1 MVSQVLLKTHM
12 LGKRMSMA
20 SPPPLR
26 AEEFLKDIATDVG
39 IAELL
44 DAAANGATAERD
56 LLKKAAIAAMRKY
69 VAELPESTGPEAP
82 WRASAYQAPGVF
94 VCAYLLSY
102 SDERPIE
109 MLDLLVEV
117 LLRNQTAM
125 AASYNG
131 RLHDFVCTQD
141 KLLLA
146 MACCHYLDL
155 CQRDLGRKG
164 ALNAGQ
170 TKAIKEYAALKD
182 SLAGKGTAAEI
193 EQVAVLRVAAAFVLA
208 GGNMQVQ
215 KLHDGWLAA
224 TRQARQTGDTLKAI
238 LPSGVEIELVAVSD
252 YPDKNHPWWR
262 PGGMQLD
269 ALPIDPSDLDIRSSI
284 NPKTRKIVLVFR
296 LGGKA
301 DQPAYESQ
309 ITRNDGGGVWS
320 GGRRTRSGKVVSDF
334 KVVATDVPADSKTIW
349 LDLLVAAGPWETV
362 ATCDGRQAQGPMSAA
377 RPAGPASSM
386 PSTVITARFDPNSKE
401 ARVIGIDANGVEHI
415 IRGFD
420 IRHDGANSG
429 ADFLFEGLKPEQFKS
444 FTLQTRANN
453 ELIHLMDISLKPG
466 HLTRAQLI
474 SAPPTT
480 QPATQPAPTGAGTQP
495 AAQLVLQAR
504 NIELMQKRDALLAK
518 ADADIRAGLL
528 GLAKQF
534 PQIAQ
539 ADRWKAVAGKSRA
552 GEVDLGLYWKVEAY
566 PKTGRPQGDAFA
578 LTVILSVG
586 TPAGTQPAWYALYGN
601 LGLVGMV
608 DAKAGDPKLAA
619 ALKTLVTDALA
630 PLDEL
635 DKHIAATT
643 QPAAAGQSSTQ
654 PASAPAP
661 NGAGPQPAA
670 DAAGIDRLIEQLG
683 GETVS
688 QRDAA
693 QQALEA
699 IGSAALPALRAA
711 SRDRNPERALR
722 AGETAKA
729 IDDARQARWR
739 EELNRL
745 EASNQ
750 STLKAGGRAAYVR
763 RYRQFIDAHPEC
775 DRNLDLEQ
783 RIAQSYESDIPESNE
798 ARDPA
803 KAAEVY
809 LDITRRYDPNLPE
822 IPKIKLLAADRMADP
837 KPKES
842 ADLYRRITK
851 EYPDNVPVRLTC
863 YWSLGN
869 IALKRGD
876 RAEAEQYFSKVM
888 KYDATGVRSSEALAT
903 IQIQQHNSAVGL
915 LALAARPG
923 EPAAVQL
930 AALTETLEKYP
941 AIGFMK
947 LYPLDVGAQLL
958 ALRKEVEK
966 GRSAKAGEAGED
978 ASAKPAASADS
989 GGAPATG
996 SGQAP
1001 DGASTQPR

>member
-1 MVSQVLLKTHM
+1 
-12 LGKRMSMA
+12 
-20 SPPPLR
+20 
-26 AEEFLKDIATDVG
+26 
-39 IAELL
+39 
-44 DAAANGATAERD
+44 
-56 LLKKAAIAAMRKY
+56 
-69 VAELPESTGPEAP
+69 
-82 WRASAYQAPGVF
+82 
-94 VCAYLLSY
+94 
-102 SDERPIE
+102 
-109 MLDLLVEV
+109 
-117 LLRNQTAM
+117 
-125 AASYNG
+125 
-131 RLHDFVCTQD
+131 
-141 KLLLA
+141 
-146 MACCHYLDL
+146 
-155 CQRDLGRKG
+155 
-164 ALNAGQ
+164 
-170 TKAIKEYAALKD
+170 
-182 SLAGKGTAAEI
+182 
-193 EQVAVLRVAAAFVLA
+193 
-208 GGNMQVQ
+208 MQIQ

-224 TRQARQTGDTLKAI
+224 TRQARQERDTLKAI
-238 LPSGVEIELVAVSD
+238 LPSGVEIELVAVSN
-252 YPDKNHPWWR
+252 YPDSDQPWWR
-262 PGGMQLD
+262 PDGVQLD
-269 ALPIDPSDLDIRSSI
+269 TPPIDPSDSDITAER
-284 NPKTRKIVLVFR
+284 NVKFRKIELVFR

-301 DQPAYESQ
+301 DQPACN
-309 ITRNDGGGVWS
+309 IAPTRRTDGEGVWWA
-320 GGRRTRSGKVVSDF
+320 GRRSKGGKFALDLKVVG
-334 KVVATDVPADSKTIW
+334 TGVPVDSKAIW
-349 LDLLVAAGPWETV
+349 MDLLVAAGPWETV
-362 ATCDGRQAQGPMSAA
+362 ATCNGRQAQGPMSAA
-377 RPAGPASSM
+377 RLADPARASM

-401 ARVIGIDANGVEHI
+401 ARVIGIDAGGVEHM
-415 IRGFD
+415 IRDFD
-420 IRHDGANSG
+420 IRWDAIRSGDGNAG
-429 ADFLFEGLKPEQFKS
+429 ADFLFEDLKPEQFKS

-466 HLTRAQLI
+466 HMTRAQLI

-504 NIELMQKRDALLAK
+504 TIELMQKRDALLAK
-518 ADADIRAGLL
+518 ADAGIRDGLL

-539 ADRWKAVAGKSRA
+539 ADGWKAVAGKSRA
-552 GEVDLGLYWKVEAY
+552 GEVNLGLYWKVEAY
-566 PKTGRPQGDAFA
+566 PKTASPRGDAFA
-578 LTVILSVG
+578 LTVILSLG
-586 TPAGTQPAWYALYGN
+586 RPAGTQPAWFTLYGN
-601 LGLVGMV
+601 LGLVGKV
-608 DAKAGDPKLAA
+608 EAKAGDLKLDA

-630 PLDEL
+630 PLDQL

-643 QPAAAGQSSTQ
+643 QPAAAGQSSRQ

-670 DAAGIDRLIEQLG
+670 TAAGIDRLIEQLG

-693 QQALEA
+693 QQALET

-750 STLKAGGRAAYVR
+750 ATLKAGGRAAYIP

-842 ADLYRRITK
+842 ADLYQRITK

-869 IALKRGD
+869 IARNRGD

-888 KYDATGVRSSEALAT
+888 KYDATGVCSSEALAT
-903 IQIQQHNSAVGL
+903 ISIQQHNSAVGL

-941 AIGFMK
+941 AIGLMK

-978 ASAKPAASADS
+978 ASTKPAASADS
-989 GGAPATG
+989 GRAPATG

-1001 DGASTQPR
+1001 NGASTQPQ